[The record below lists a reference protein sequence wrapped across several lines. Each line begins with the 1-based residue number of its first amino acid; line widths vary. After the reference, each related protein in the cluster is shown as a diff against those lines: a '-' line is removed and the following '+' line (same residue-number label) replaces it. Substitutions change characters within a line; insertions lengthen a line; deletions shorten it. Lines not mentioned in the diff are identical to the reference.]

1 LLYLGLCEVLVRIEN
16 VEDPVLA
23 DDLIRRSRLVV
34 VGEEN
39 LKRQH
44 FYHFR
49 FEYSVG

>member
-1 LLYLGLCEVLVRIEN
+1 
-16 VEDPVLA
+16 
-23 DDLIRRSRLVV
+23 V

-49 FEYSVG
+49 FEYSVGWESHD